1 MCGPHASLCSSAASH
16 PTYGP
21 SHPDPASGSFKQ
33 NRISSVSE
41 RLFSFSLSYLIRKAE
56 YDFYATL
63 ALRSP
68 KGVVRPGRWS
78 REVMLSFF
86 PLLNYNGCPITCHHK
101 HTILCP
107 YGAVLE

>member
-21 SHPDPASGSFKQ
+21 SHPDPAGGSFKQ

-41 RLFSFSLSYLIRKAE
+41 QLFSFSLLYLIRKAE
-56 YDFYATL
+56 HDFYATL

-68 KGVVRPGRWS
+68 KAGVRPGRWNFKQNRIS
-78 REVMLSFF
+78 SVFERLLGRPLGRIANGVRRHYLS
-86 PLLNYNGCPITCHHK
+86 Y
-101 HTILCP
+101 
-107 YGAVLE
+107 